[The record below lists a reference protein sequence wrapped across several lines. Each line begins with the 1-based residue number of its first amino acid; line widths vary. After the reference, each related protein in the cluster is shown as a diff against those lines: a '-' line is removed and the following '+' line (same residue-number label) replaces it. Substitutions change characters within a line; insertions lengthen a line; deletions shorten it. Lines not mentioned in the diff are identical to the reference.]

1 MTQNMLFS
9 LCLWPMFITC
19 SPGCHWLTASLDP
32 FNCTS
37 KSKSI
42 FITQFIHG
50 AALFDVCKNDE
61 RELKR
66 KNLLGNNQ
74 SECGGNKI
82 KWDMACQ
89 NDFPT
94 NGCLFTSCLLTDKNA
109 IGRFDVLECWWKR
122 ENKIQ
127 VEKVLFFPLSLSLKI
142 LCTSKW
148 MKFGT
153 KQCRIQSWHIWQAF
167 VRSNS
172 MRWNSMEPSYIGHNV
187 KINKSPMFRQ

>member
-1 MTQNMLFS
+1 
-9 LCLWPMFITC
+9 MFARLPLAHCFTRSFQLHKQKQKQKHFHYAIYSWC
-19 SPGCHWLTASLDP
+19 CFVWRMQKRRVS
-32 FNCTS
+32 
-37 KSKSI
+37 
-42 FITQFIHG
+42 
-50 AALFDVCKNDE
+50 NDE

-66 KNLLGNNQ
+66 KYLLGNNQ

-127 VEKVLFFPLSLSLKI
+127 VERVLFFPLSLSLKI

-153 KQCRIQSWHIWQAF
+153 KQCRIQSWHIWQAS